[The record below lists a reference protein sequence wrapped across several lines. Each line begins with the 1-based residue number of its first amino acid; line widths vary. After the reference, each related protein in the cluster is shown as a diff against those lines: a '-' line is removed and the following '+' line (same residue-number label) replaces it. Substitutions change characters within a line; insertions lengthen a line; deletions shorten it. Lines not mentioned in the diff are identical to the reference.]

1 MCFKWVCSGTKGISH
16 ESVAPI
22 LLATLNLPTYT
33 TIYA

>member
-22 LLATLNLPTYT
+22 LATLNLPTYT